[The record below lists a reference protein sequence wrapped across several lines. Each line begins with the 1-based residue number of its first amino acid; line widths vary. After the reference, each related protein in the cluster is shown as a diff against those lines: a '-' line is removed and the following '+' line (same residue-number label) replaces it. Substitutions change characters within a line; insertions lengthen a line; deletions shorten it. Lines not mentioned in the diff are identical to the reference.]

1 MRQLTCTG
9 PGMVEWREVEPP
21 SLVSPGDALVRPVA
35 VARCEIDP
43 LLVMAGPRAVD
54 GPGFGFALGHEAVV
68 EIVALGPD
76 VPTPAVPGEP
86 GASGDPAVPAVP
98 GAPGGASGSGG
109 SGDPAVSA
117 VPGEPGGLRVGQL
130 ALCSFQVG
138 CGSCAACAG
147 GRSAVCDEMPI
158 LSDYG
163 MQPLSGTEYGGM
175 LSDLVR
181 VPHAATML
189 VPVPAGIDGARL
201 VHLASVPDNVIDGYR
216 SVAPHLAASPG
227 ADVLVVI
234 HGSRSIGLYAALSA
248 QARGAG
254 SVTVESDDPVVLERA
269 EAIGA
274 RAVPTDLGR
283 HRARYPLVVDCGTR
297 AEGLLHAVDS
307 VANEGVLHSVSY
319 YLDPTITLPLGK
331 MYTRGVQFSI
341 GRAHSAS
348 LLPEVVGLIA
358 AGRLDPAPITTS
370 VIGWDEAPDRYLD
383 DTVKLVVTR

>member
-9 PGMVEWREVEPP
+9 PGVVEWRDVPP
-21 SLVSPGDALVRPVA
+21 PELAAPGDALVRPVA

-43 LLVMAGPRAVD
+43 PLILAGPRSAD

-68 EIVALGPD
+68 EVVELGAD
-76 VPTPAVPGEP
+76 LASATPPGL
-86 GASGDPAVPAVP
+86 G
-98 GAPGGASGSGG
+98 
-109 SGDPAVSA
+109 
-117 VPGEPGGLRVGQL
+117 VGQL
-130 ALCSFQVG
+130 ALCSFQVS
-138 CGSCAACAG
+138 CGTCAACTG
-147 GRSAVCDEMPI
+147 GRSGVCDSLPI

-181 VPHAATML
+181 VPHATTML
-189 VPVPAGIDGARL
+189 VPVPAGFDPARL
-201 VHLASVPDNVIDGYR
+201 AHLASVPDNVVDGYR
-216 SVAPHLAASPG
+216 SVAPHLAESPG
-227 ADVLVVI
+227 LDVLVVI
-234 HGSRSIGLYAALSA
+234 HGNRSIGLYAALSA
-248 QARGAG
+248 LALGAG

-269 EAIGA
+269 EAIGTKP
-274 RAVPTDLGR
+274 VTTDLGR
-283 HRARYPLVVDCGTR
+283 HQARYPLVVDCGTR

-319 YLDPTITLPLGK
+319 YLDPSITLPLGK
-331 MYTRGVQFSI
+331 MYTRGVRFSI

-348 LLPEVVGLIA
+348 LLPEVVGLIG
-358 AGRLDPAPITTS
+358 AGGLDPAPITTS

>member
-1 MRQLTCTG
+1 VRQLTCTG
-9 PGMVEWREVEPP
+9 PGTVEWRDVPP
-21 SLVSPGDALVRPVA
+21 PTLEEPGDALVRPVA

-43 LLVMAGPRAVD
+43 LLILAGPRAAD

-68 EIVALGPD
+68 EVVELGPEVD
-76 VPTPAVPGEP
+76 AGT
-86 GASGDPAVPAVP
+86 GAGT
-98 GAPGGASGSGG
+98 GGA
-109 SGDPAVSA
+109 
-117 VPGEPGGLRVGQL
+117 LRPGQL

-138 CGSCAACAG
+138 CGTCTACTS
-147 GRSAVCDEMPI
+147 GRSAVCDELPI

-189 VPVPAGIDGARL
+189 VPVPPGFDAERL

-216 SVAPHLAASPG
+216 SVAPHLGDRKG
-227 ADVLVVI
+227 AGVDVLVVI
-234 HGSRSIGLYAALSA
+234 HGNRSIGLYAALSA
-248 QARGAG
+248 LALGAG

-274 RAVPTDLGR
+274 RPEPTDLGR
-283 HRARYPLVVDCGTR
+283 HRARYPLVVDCGSKG
-297 AEGLLHAVDS
+297 EGLLHAVDS
-307 VANEGVLHSVSY
+307 VADEGVLHSVSY

-331 MYTRGVQFSI
+331 MYTRGVQFHI

-358 AGRLDPAPITTS
+358 GGRLDPAPITTS
-370 VIGWDEAPDRYLD
+370 VIGWDEVPARYLD

>member
-1 MRQLTCTG
+1 MQQLTCTG
-9 PGMVEWREVEPP
+9 PGQVEWRDVPP
-21 SLVSPGDALVRPVA
+21 PRRHEPGDALVRPVA

-43 LLVMAGPRAVD
+43 LLILSGPREAD

-68 EIVALGPD
+68 EV
-76 VPTPAVPGEP
+76 VEPAEEP
-86 GASGDPAVPAVP
+86 AAEQA
-98 GAPGGASGSGG
+98 
-109 SGDPAVSA
+109 
-117 VPGEPGGLRVGQL
+117 GLRAGDL
-130 ALCSFQVG
+130 ALCSFQVS
-138 CGSCAACAG
+138 CGTCAACTG
-147 GRSAVCDEMPI
+147 GRSAVCHDLPI

-189 VPVPAGIDGARL
+189 VPVPAGFDAARL
-201 VHLASVPDNVIDGYR
+201 VHLASVPDNVTDGYR
-216 SVAPHLAASPG
+216 SVAPHLRDRPG

-234 HGSRSIGLYAALSA
+234 HGNRSIGLYAALA
-248 QARGAG
+248 ARALGAG
-254 SVTVESDDPVVLERA
+254 SVTVESDDPATLERA

-274 RAVPTDLGR
+274 VPVTTDFGR

-297 AEGLLHAVDS
+297 SEGLLHAVDS
-307 VANEGVLHSVSY
+307 VENEGVLHSASC

-331 MYTRGVQFSI
+331 MYTRGVQLHV

-358 AGRLDPAPITTS
+358 DGRLDPAPITTS
-370 VIGWDEAPDRYLD
+370 VVGWDEAPERYLD
-383 DTVKLVVTR
+383 DTVKLIVTR